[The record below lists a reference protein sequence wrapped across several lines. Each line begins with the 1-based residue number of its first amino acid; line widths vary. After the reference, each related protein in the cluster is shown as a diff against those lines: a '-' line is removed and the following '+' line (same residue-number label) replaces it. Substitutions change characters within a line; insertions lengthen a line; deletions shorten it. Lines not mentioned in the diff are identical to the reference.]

1 MDTVDKRSMSIRQA
15 FSFNRSSRRRFSARH
30 SALLSAAFA
39 TAFLAL
45 PHADAE
51 ILSLA
56 DALAAAA
63 SNLDVTLATRG
74 LAAAQADIAAADHAP
89 LPQLSAKLS
98 QIDLQNGIGGG
109 NPLTQRRIDKGVGLD
124 WTWERGDKRGLR
136 TEAARRNAAAAAA
149 DVDAVRMLQKLA
161 TQAAFFDLLA
171 AQGRI
176 EQLAVI
182 ARSARQTADTA
193 RARLKAGD
201 LAVQDAA
208 RADIEAE
215 RVQADGATAQLD
227 LQRAQ
232 FALAQL
238 TGRESEAA
246 SLSAQA
252 DWPADEAPSSNAN
265 ANANANANNA
275 ANNMPSLDA
284 LVDLRADVRAAA
296 ERVRAAESAL
306 QGSSAQ
312 RQSDITWGASVDHYP
327 GTSTRLVEF
336 RLAMPLA
343 FGYRYEGEIARSQAQ
358 LDQARDALEKTRRS
372 ASTELQ
378 RLRSEMATAAQRA
391 QRYSG
396 EIVPRSREVADRAE
410 QAYNK
415 GALPLTDLLDA
426 RRTLRAVL
434 LEALAART
442 DLAKAQ
448 GAWQLRSAGPAG
460 TTSTSNASTR

>member
-1 MDTVDKRSMSIRQA
+1 MPGLAPWRCVLVTWA
-15 FSFNRSSRRRFSARH
+15 
-30 SALLSAAFA
+30 ALLP
-39 TAFLAL
+39 LH
-45 PHADAE
+45 HAQAE
-51 ILSLA
+51 ALSLT

-63 SNLDVTLATRG
+63 SNLDVTIATRG

-136 TEAARRNAAAAAA
+136 TEGARRNAAAAAA
-149 DVDAVRMLQKLA
+149 DLDEIRTLQKLA
-161 TQAAFFDLLA
+161 AQAAFFDLLA

-176 EQLAVI
+176 EQLGEI
-182 ARSARQTADTA
+182 ERSARQTADTA

-232 FALAQL
+232 FTLAQL
-238 TGRESEAA
+238 TGREAQAA
-246 SLSAQA
+246 NLSAQA
-252 DWPADEAPSSNAN
+252 DWPSDDATHT
-265 ANANANANNA
+265 A
-275 ANNMPSLDA
+275 AGVDA
-284 LVDLRADVRAAA
+284 LVELRADVRAAA

-343 FGYRYEGEIARSQAQ
+343 FGYRYEGEIGRAQAQ
-358 LDQARDALEKTRRS
+358 LDQARDALEKTRR
-372 ASTELQ
+372 AAATELQ
-378 RLRSEMATAAQRA
+378 RLRAEVATATLRA
-391 QRYSG
+391 QRYRG
-396 EIVPRSREVADRAE
+396 EIVPRSREVAERAE

-442 DLAKAQ
+442 ELAKAQ
-448 GAWQLRSAGPAG
+448 GAWQLRSAGDTLA
-460 TTSTSNASTR
+460 R

>member
-1 MDTVDKRSMSIRQA
+1 M
-15 FSFNRSSRRRFSARH
+15 
-30 SALLSAAFA
+30 LLLLHAA
-39 TAFLAL
+39 
-45 PHADAE
+45 HAE
-51 ILSLA
+51 TLTLA

-89 LPQLSAKLS
+89 LPQLTAKLS

-149 DVDAVRMLQKLA
+149 DVDEVRTLQKLA

-176 EQLAVI
+176 EQLTVI
-182 ARSARQTADTA
+182 ARGARQTADTA

-201 LAVQDAA
+201 LALQDAA

-215 RVQADGATAQLD
+215 RVQADGASAQLD
-227 LQRAQ
+227 LQRTQ

-238 TGRESEAA
+238 TGREAQA
-246 SLSAQA
+246 PTLSAQA
-252 DWPADEAPSSNAN
+252 DWPADEAP
-265 ANANANANNA
+265 NNTV
-275 ANNMPSLDA
+275 SVDVLLDF
-284 LVDLRADVRAAA
+284 RADVRAAA

-312 RQSDITWGASVDHYP
+312 RKSDITWGASFDHYP
-327 GTSTRLVEF
+327 GTSTRLLEF

-343 FGYRYEGEIARSQAQ
+343 FGYRYEGEIGRAQAQ
-358 LDQARDALEKTRRS
+358 LDQARDTLEKTRRN
-372 ASTELQ
+372 AATELQ
-378 RLRSEMATAAQRA
+378 RLRAEVATATLRA
-391 QRYSG
+391 QRYRG
-396 EIVPRSREVADRAE
+396 EIVPRSSEVADRAE

-448 GAWQLRSAGPAG
+448 GAWQLRSASSFVA
-460 TTSTSNASTR
+460 R

>member
-1 MDTVDKRSMSIRQA
+1 
-15 FSFNRSSRRRFSARH
+15 
-30 SALLSAAFA
+30 
-39 TAFLAL
+39 
-45 PHADAE
+45 
-51 ILSLA
+51 
-56 DALAAAA
+56 
-63 SNLDVTLATRG
+63 
-74 LAAAQADIAAADHAP
+74 
-89 LPQLSAKLS
+89 LS

-136 TEAARRNAAAAAA
+136 TEGARRNAAAAAA
-149 DVDAVRMLQKLA
+149 DLDEIRTLQKLA
-161 TQAAFFDLLA
+161 AQAAFFDLLA

-176 EQLAVI
+176 EQLTVI
-182 ARSARQTADTA
+182 ERSARQTADTA

-215 RVQADGATAQLD
+215 RVQADGASAQLD

-232 FALAQL
+232 FMLAQL
-238 TGRESEAA
+238 TGREAQAA

-252 DWPADEAPSSNAN
+252 DWPADEAAN
-265 ANANANANNA
+265 TA
-275 ANNMPSLDA
+275 AGVDA
-284 LVDLRADVRAAA
+284 LVDGRADVRAAA

-343 FGYRYEGEIARSQAQ
+343 FGYRFEGEIGRAQAQ
-358 LDQARDALEKTRRS
+358 LDQARDALEKTRR
-372 ASTELQ
+372 AAATELQ
-378 RLRSEMATAAQRA
+378 RLRAEAATAAQRA
-391 QRYSG
+391 QRYRG
-396 EIVPRSREVADRAE
+396 EIVPRSREVAERAE

-442 DLAKAQ
+442 ELAKAQ
-448 GAWQLRSAGPAG
+448 GAWQLRSAGNTA
-460 TTSTSNASTR
+460 AR

>member
-1 MDTVDKRSMSIRQA
+1 MTLIA
-15 FSFNRSSRRRFSARH
+15 
-30 SALLSAAFA
+30 ALLTLP
-39 TAFLAL
+39 TAQ
-45 PHADAE
+45 AE
-51 ILSLA
+51 AISLA
-56 DALAAAA
+56 DALTAAA
-63 SNLDVTLATRG
+63 SNLDVTIATRG
-74 LAAAQADIAAADHAP
+74 LAAAQADITAADHAP

-124 WTWERGDKRGLR
+124 WTWERGNKRGLR
-136 TEAARRNAAAAAA
+136 TEAARRSAAAAAA
-149 DVDAVRMLQKLA
+149 DVDEVRTLQQLA

-176 EQLAVI
+176 EQLTAI
-182 ARSARQTADTA
+182 ERSARQTAETA

-201 LAVQDAA
+201 LALQDAA

-215 RVQADGATAQLD
+215 RVQADGASAQLD

-232 FALAQL
+232 FTLAQL
-238 TGRESEAA
+238 TGREAQAA
-246 SLSAQA
+246 SLSAKA
-252 DWPADEAPSSNAN
+252 DWPAADTAN
-265 ANANANANNA
+265 TTVNV
-275 ANNMPSLDA
+275 DA
-284 LVDLRADVRAAA
+284 LLDLRADVRAAA
-296 ERVRAAESAL
+296 ERVRAAETAL
-306 QGSSAQ
+306 KGSGAQ

-336 RLAMPLA
+336 RLSMPLA
-343 FGYRYEGEIARSQAQ
+343 LGYRYEGEIGRSQAQ
-358 LDQARDALEKTRRS
+358 LDQARDALEKTRRT
-372 ASTELQ
+372 AATELQ
-378 RLRSEMATAAQRA
+378 RLRAEVATAALRA

-396 EIVPRSREVADRAE
+396 EILPRSREVAERAE
-410 QAYNK
+410 QAYNR

-448 GAWQLRSAGPAG
+448 GAWQLRSAGHTA
-460 TTSTSNASTR
+460 TR

>member
-1 MDTVDKRSMSIRQA
+1 MLPL
-15 FSFNRSSRRRFSARH
+15 H
-30 SALLSAAFA
+30 SAHAE
-39 TAFLAL
+39 AL
-45 PHADAE
+45 TLRA
-51 ILSLA
+51 
-56 DALAAAA
+56 ALAAAA
-63 SNLDVTLATRG
+63 GNLEVTLATRG

-89 LPQLSAKLS
+89 LPQLTAKLS

-136 TEAARRNAAAAAA
+136 TEGARRNAAAAAA
-149 DVDAVRMLQKLA
+149 DVDEVRTQQQLA
-161 TQAAFFDLLA
+161 TQAAYFDLLA

-176 EQLAVI
+176 EQLDLI
-182 ARSARQTADTA
+182 ERSARQTAETA

-215 RVQADGATAQLD
+215 RVQADGASARLD

-232 FALAQL
+232 FVLAQL
-238 TGRESEAA
+238 TGREAQAA
-246 SLSAQA
+246 GLSAQA
-252 DWPADEAPSSNAN
+252 DWPADEAAS
-265 ANANANANNA
+265 A
-275 ANNMPSLDA
+275 AVGVDA
-284 LVDLRADVRAAA
+284 LVEQRADVRAAA

-306 QGSSAQ
+306 QGSNAQ
-312 RQSDITWGASVDHYP
+312 RQSDITWGASLDHYP
-327 GTSTRLVEF
+327 GTSTRLLEF
-336 RLAMPLA
+336 RLSMPLA
-343 FGYRYEGEIARSQAQ
+343 FGYRYEGEIGRAQAQ
-358 LDQARDALEKTRRS
+358 LDQARDALDKARRS
-372 ASTELQ
+372 AATELQ
-378 RLRSEMATAAQRA
+378 RLRAEVATAAQRA
-391 QRYSG
+391 QRYRG
-396 EIVPRSREVADRAE
+396 EIVPRSREVAERAE

-448 GAWQLRSAGPAG
+448 GAWQLRSASA
-460 TTSTSNASTR
+460 TSSSAR

>member
-1 MDTVDKRSMSIRQA
+1 MSIRQA
-15 FSFNRSSRRRFSARH
+15 LTPERRSPGRPSRPPARWT
-30 SALLSAAFA
+30 ALLGAALASAWL
-39 TAFLAL
+39 TL
-45 PHADAE
+45 PSAHAE
-51 ILSLA
+51 TLTLA

-63 SNLDVTLATRG
+63 SNLDVTIATRG

-89 LPQLSAKLS
+89 LPQLTAKLS

-109 NPLTQRRIDKGVGLD
+109 NLLTQRRIDKSIGLD

-136 TEAARRNAAAAAA
+136 TEAARRSAAAAAA
-149 DVDAVRMLQKLA
+149 DLDEVRTQQKLA

-176 EQLAVI
+176 EQLTEI
-182 ARSARQTADTA
+182 ERSARQTADTA

-208 RADIEAE
+208 RADIETE
-215 RVQADGATAQLD
+215 RVQADGASAQLD
-227 LQRAQ
+227 LQRAR
-232 FALAQL
+232 FTLAQL
-238 TGRESEAA
+238 TGREAQAA
-246 SLSAQA
+246 SLIAQP
-252 DWPADEAPSSNAN
+252 DWPADEGPGG
-265 ANANANANNA
+265 A
-275 ANNMPSLDA
+275 ADVDA

-306 QGSSAQ
+306 LGSTAQ
-312 RQSDITWGASVDHYP
+312 RKSDITWGASFDHYP
-327 GTSTRLVEF
+327 GTSTRLLEF
-336 RLAMPLA
+336 RLAMPLS
-343 FGYRYEGEIARSQAQ
+343 FGYRYEGEIGRAQAQ
-358 LDQARDALEKTRRS
+358 LDQARDALDKTRR
-372 ASTELQ
+372 AAATELQ
-378 RLRSEMATAAQRA
+378 RLRAEVAAAAQRA
-391 QRYSG
+391 QRYRG
-396 EIVPRSREVADRAE
+396 EIVPRSREVAERAE

-448 GAWQLRSAGPAG
+448 GAWQLRG
-460 TTSTSNASTR
+460 TANTGAR

>member
-1 MDTVDKRSMSIRQA
+1 MTLIA
-15 FSFNRSSRRRFSARH
+15 
-30 SALLSAAFA
+30 ALLTLP
-39 TAFLAL
+39 TAQ
-45 PHADAE
+45 AE
-51 ILSLA
+51 AISLA
-56 DALAAAA
+56 DALTAAA
-63 SNLDVTLATRG
+63 SNLDVTIATRG
-74 LAAAQADIAAADHAP
+74 LAAAQADITAADHAP

-124 WTWERGDKRGLR
+124 WTWERGNKRGLR
-136 TEAARRNAAAAAA
+136 TEAARRSAAAAAA
-149 DVDAVRMLQKLA
+149 DVDEVRTLQQLA

-176 EQLAVI
+176 EQLTAI
-182 ARSARQTADTA
+182 ERSARQTAETA

-201 LAVQDAA
+201 LALQDAA

-215 RVQADGATAQLD
+215 RVQADGASAQLD

-232 FALAQL
+232 FTLAQL
-238 TGRESEAA
+238 TGREAQAA
-246 SLSAQA
+246 SLSAKA
-252 DWPADEAPSSNAN
+252 DWPAADTAN
-265 ANANANANNA
+265 TTVNV
-275 ANNMPSLDA
+275 DA
-284 LVDLRADVRAAA
+284 LLDLRADVRAAA
-296 ERVRAAESAL
+296 ERVRAAETAL
-306 QGSSAQ
+306 KGSGAQ

-336 RLAMPLA
+336 RLSMPLA
-343 FGYRYEGEIARSQAQ
+343 FGYRYEGEIGRSQAQ
-358 LDQARDALEKTRRS
+358 LDQARDALEKTRRT
-372 ASTELQ
+372 AATELQ
-378 RLRSEMATAAQRA
+378 RLRAEVATAALRA

-396 EIVPRSREVADRAE
+396 EILPRSREVAERAE
-410 QAYNK
+410 QAYNR

-448 GAWQLRSAGPAG
+448 GAWQLRSAGHTA
-460 TTSTSNASTR
+460 TR

>member
-1 MDTVDKRSMSIRQA
+1 MGTSDKRWMSIRQA
-15 FSFNRSSRRRFSARH
+15 FAPTRH
-30 SALLSAAFA
+30 RPPAPRAPRLRWALLAVGAAISAALPLQTVHA
-39 TAFLAL
+39 ETLTLTA
-45 PHADAE
+45 
-51 ILSLA
+51 
-56 DALAAAA
+56 ALAAAA
-63 SNLDVTLATRG
+63 RNLEVSIATRG
-74 LAAAQADIAAADHAP
+74 LAAAQADITAADHAP

-98 QIDLQNGIGGG
+98 QIDLQNGVGGG
-109 NPLTQRRIDKGVGLD
+109 NLLTQRRIDKGVGLD

-149 DVDAVRMLQKLA
+149 DVDEVRTQQQLA

-176 EQLAVI
+176 EQLAAI
-182 ARSARQTADTA
+182 ERSARQTADTA

-215 RVQADGATAQLD
+215 RVLADGATAQLD

-232 FALAQL
+232 FLLAQL
-238 TGRESEAA
+238 TGREAQAA
-246 SLSAQA
+246 SLSANA
-252 DWPADEAPSSNAN
+252 DWPADTAPYAEPKVE
-265 ANANANANNA
+265 
-275 ANNMPSLDA
+275 PSVDA
-284 LVDLRADVRAAA
+284 LVEQRADVRAAA
-296 ERVRAAESAL
+296 QRVRAAESAL

-312 RQSDITWGASVDHYP
+312 RHSDITWGASVDHYP

-343 FGYRYEGEIARSQAQ
+343 FGYRYEGEIARAQAL
-358 LDQARDALEKTRRS
+358 LDQARDALEKTRRT
-372 ASTELQ
+372 AATELQ
-378 RLRSEMATAAQRA
+378 RLRAEMATAAQRA

-396 EIVPRSREVADRAE
+396 EIVPRSRQVAERAE
-410 QAYNK
+410 QAYGK

-448 GAWQLRSAGPAG
+448 GAWQLRSTAE
-460 TTSTSNASTR
+460 TVR

>member
-1 MDTVDKRSMSIRQA
+1 MSIRQA
-15 FSFNRSSRRRFSARH
+15 FAPTRHRRAGRPPRWT
-30 SALLSAAFA
+30 ALLAC
-39 TAFLAL
+39 AL
-45 PHADAE
+45 GALGALLPLSGARAE
-51 ILSLA
+51 TISLSQ
-56 DALAAAA
+56 ALAAAA
-63 SNLDVTLATRG
+63 SNLEVTLATRG
-74 LAAAQADIAAADHAP
+74 LAAAQADITAADHAP

-136 TEAARRNAAAAAA
+136 TEAARRSAAAAAA
-149 DVDAVRMLQKLA
+149 DVDEVRSQQQLA
-161 TQAAFFDLLA
+161 TLAAFFDLLA

-176 EQLAVI
+176 EELAVI
-182 ARSARQTADTA
+182 EHSARQTAATA

-232 FALAQL
+232 FLLAQL
-238 TGRESEAA
+238 TGREAQAA
-246 SLSAQA
+246 SLNAQA
-252 DWPADEAPSSNAN
+252 EGPADEALNTASSV
-265 ANANANANNA
+265 
-275 ANNMPSLDA
+275 DT
-284 LVDLRADVRAAA
+284 LVDGRADVRAAA

-306 QGSSAQ
+306 QGSNAQ
-312 RQSDITWGASVDHYP
+312 RHSDITWGASFDHYP
-327 GTSTRLVEF
+327 GTSTRLLEF

-343 FGYRYEGEIARSQAQ
+343 FGYRYEGEIGRAQAQ
-358 LDQARDALEKTRRS
+358 LDQARDALEKTRR
-372 ASTELQ
+372 AAATELQ
-378 RLRSEMATAAQRA
+378 RLRAEVTTAAQRA
-391 QRYSG
+391 QRYRS
-396 EIVPRSREVADRAE
+396 EIVPRSREVAERAE

-442 DLAKAQ
+442 ELAKAQ
-448 GAWQLRSAGPAG
+448 GAWQLRSAGPTAP
-460 TTSTSNASTR
+460 R

>member
-1 MDTVDKRSMSIRQA
+1 MSIRQA
-15 FSFNRSSRRRFSARH
+15 PPPERQHRCRPSSRPGRWTALWGAALASAW
-30 SALLSAAFA
+30 L
-39 TAFLAL
+39 TL
-45 PHADAE
+45 PVAHAE
-51 ILSLA
+51 TLTLA

-63 SNLDVTLATRG
+63 SNLEVTLATRG

-109 NPLTQRRIDKGVGLD
+109 NPLTQRRIDKGIGLD
-124 WTWERGDKRGLR
+124 WTWERGAKRSLR
-136 TEAARRNAAAAAA
+136 TDAARRNAAAAAA
-149 DVDAVRMLQKLA
+149 DVDEVRTQQKLA

-176 EQLAVI
+176 EELSAI
-182 ARSARQTADTA
+182 ASSARQTAATA

-201 LAVQDAA
+201 LALQDAA

-215 RVQADGATAQLD
+215 RVQADGASAQLD

-238 TGRESEAA
+238 TGRETQAA
-246 SLSAQA
+246 SLSARP
-252 DWPADEAPSSNAN
+252 DWPADEAAGGGASVE
-265 ANANANANNA
+265 
-275 ANNMPSLDA
+275 A

-306 QGSSAQ
+306 QGSNAQ
-312 RQSDITWGASVDHYP
+312 RQSDITWGASFDHYP
-327 GTSTRLVEF
+327 GTSTRLLEF
-336 RLAMPLA
+336 RLSMPLA
-343 FGYRYEGEIARSQAQ
+343 FGYRYEGEIGRAQAQ
-358 LDQARDALEKTRRS
+358 LEQARDALEKTRRS
-372 ASTELQ
+372 ATTELQ
-378 RLRSEMATAAQRA
+378 RLRAEVATAAQRA
-391 QRYSG
+391 QRYRG
-396 EIVPRSREVADRAE
+396 EIVPRSREVAERAE

-448 GAWQLRSAGPAG
+448 GAWQLRGSATASPAS
-460 TTSTSNASTR
+460 STSLTSAR

>member
-1 MDTVDKRSMSIRQA
+1 MTRPL
-15 FSFNRSSRRRFSARH
+15 RH
-30 SALLSAAFA
+30 RAALLRAAFA
-39 TAFLAL
+39 AAWLVL
-45 PHADAE
+45 PRAHAE
-51 ILSLA
+51 VISLA

-74 LAAAQADIAAADHAP
+74 VAAAQADIVAADHTP

-149 DVDAVRMLQKLA
+149 DVDEVRTQQQLA
-161 TQAAFFDLLA
+161 AQAAFFDLLA

-182 ARSARQTADTA
+182 ARSALQTADTA

-208 RADIEAE
+208 RAGIEAE
-215 RVQADGATAQLD
+215 RVQADGALAQLD

-232 FALAQL
+232 FTLAQL
-238 TGRESEAA
+238 TGRSAQAA

-252 DWPADEAPSSNAN
+252 DWPADEAMNTVASV
-265 ANANANANNA
+265 
-275 ANNMPSLDA
+275 DA
-284 LVDLRADVRAAA
+284 LLDLRADVRAAA

-312 RQSDITWGASVDHYP
+312 RRSDITWGASVDHYP

-343 FGYRYEGEIARSQAQ
+343 LGYRYEGEIARSQAQ

-372 ASTELQ
+372 AATDLQ
-378 RLRSEMATAAQRA
+378 RLRAEVAAAAQRA
-391 QRYSG
+391 LRYSG

-448 GAWQLRSAGPAG
+448 GAWQLRSASSSSNAG
-460 TTSTSNASTR
+460 TR

>member
-1 MDTVDKRSMSIRQA
+1 MTLIA
-15 FSFNRSSRRRFSARH
+15 
-30 SALLSAAFA
+30 ALLTLP
-39 TAFLAL
+39 TAQ
-45 PHADAE
+45 AE
-51 ILSLA
+51 AISLA
-56 DALAAAA
+56 DALTAAA
-63 SNLDVTLATRG
+63 SNLDVTIATRG
-74 LAAAQADIAAADHAP
+74 LAAAQADITAADHAP

-124 WTWERGDKRGLR
+124 WTWERGNKRGLR
-136 TEAARRNAAAAAA
+136 TEAARRSAAAAAA
-149 DVDAVRMLQKLA
+149 DVDEVRTLQQLA

-176 EQLAVI
+176 EQLTAI
-182 ARSARQTADTA
+182 ERSARQTAETA

-201 LAVQDAA
+201 LALQDAA

-215 RVQADGATAQLD
+215 RVQADGASAQLD

-232 FALAQL
+232 FTLAQL
-238 TGRESEAA
+238 TGREAQAA
-246 SLSAQA
+246 SLGAKA
-252 DWPADEAPSSNAN
+252 DWPAADTAN
-265 ANANANANNA
+265 TTVNV
-275 ANNMPSLDA
+275 DA
-284 LVDLRADVRAAA
+284 LLDLRADVRAAA
-296 ERVRAAESAL
+296 ERVRAAETAL
-306 QGSSAQ
+306 KGSGAQ

-336 RLAMPLA
+336 RLSMPLA
-343 FGYRYEGEIARSQAQ
+343 FGYRYEGEIGRSQAQ
-358 LDQARDALEKTRRS
+358 LDQARDALEKTRRT
-372 ASTELQ
+372 AATELQ
-378 RLRSEMATAAQRA
+378 RLRAEVATAALRA

-396 EIVPRSREVADRAE
+396 EILPRSREVAERAE
-410 QAYNK
+410 QAYNR

-448 GAWQLRSAGPAG
+448 GAWQLRSAGH
-460 TTSTSNASTR
+460 TTTR

>member
-1 MDTVDKRSMSIRQA
+1 M
-15 FSFNRSSRRRFSARH
+15 
-30 SALLSAAFA
+30 
-39 TAFLAL
+39 
-45 PHADAE
+45 HAE
-51 ILSLA
+51 TLTLTT
-56 DALAAAA
+56 ALAAAA
-63 SNLDVTLATRG
+63 RNLEVSIATRG
-74 LAAAQADIAAADHAP
+74 LAAAQADITAADRAP
-89 LPQLSAKLS
+89 MPQLSAKLS
-98 QIDLQNGIGGG
+98 QIDLQNGVGGG
-109 NPLTQRRIDKGVGLD
+109 NLLTQRRIDKGVGLD

-149 DVDAVRMLQKLA
+149 DVDEVLTQQQLA

-176 EQLAVI
+176 EQLADI
-182 ARSARQTADTA
+182 ERSARQTADTA

-215 RVQADGATAQLD
+215 RVLADGATAQLD

-232 FALAQL
+232 FLLARL
-238 TGRESEAA
+238 TGREAQAA
-246 SLSAQA
+246 SLSVN
-252 DWPADEAPSSNAN
+252 ADESAGGPAGGLAGGHADAAPSAG
-265 ANANANANNA
+265 
-275 ANNMPSLDA
+275 PSAEPDVDA
-284 LVDLRADVRAAA
+284 LVEQRADVRAAA
-296 ERVRAAESAL
+296 QRVRAAESSL

-312 RQSDITWGASVDHYP
+312 RTSDITWGASVDHYP

-343 FGYRYEGEIARSQAQ
+343 FGYRYEGEIARSQAL
-358 LDQARDALEKTRRS
+358 LDQARDLLEKTRRT
-372 ASTELQ
+372 AATELQ
-378 RLRSEMATAAQRA
+378 RLRAEMTTAAQRA

-396 EIVPRSREVADRAE
+396 EIVPRSRQVAERAE
-410 QAYNK
+410 QAYGK

-448 GAWQLRSAGPAG
+448 GAWQLRSMA
-460 TTSTSNASTR
+460 ASVR